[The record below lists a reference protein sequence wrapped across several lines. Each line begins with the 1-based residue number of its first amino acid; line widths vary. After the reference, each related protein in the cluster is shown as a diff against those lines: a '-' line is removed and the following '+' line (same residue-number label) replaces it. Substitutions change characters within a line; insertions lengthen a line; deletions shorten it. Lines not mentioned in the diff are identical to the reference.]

1 LKVAKR
7 HFDEALQKIKPMSNE
22 ELKMYERFSQQFSEA
37 ARPKIR
43 TTPSAVA

>member
-1 LKVAKR
+1 
-7 HFDEALQKIKPMSNE
+7 MSTE

-43 TTPSAVA
+43 TTSSAVA